1 MSVESGFDDLQGEA
15 NATAEAVTEARR
27 RRDAF
32 RKALPTA
39 DDVKRVFPSG
49 SLARG
54 THKDP
59 IHDVDL
65 VCVFKAEA
73 HPDWGVPGPSALD
86 ALEHTRSMIKDKLGA
101 EGTDGREVR
110 RCDLRN
116 HSVKCFLDDPGDP
129 DAFTV
134 DVAPALIHPDQGLW
148 IPERNSD
155 GWIRSDP
162 EDLIRRV
169 AQRHQEWA
177 QFAKLV
183 RVLKRWNS
191 DHGEHMKSLVVE
203 ILALHHLPGL
213 DRPTAL
219 ARFFTA
225 AAEAIWS
232 PVCDPANL
240 CGEIQPDLDRA
251 AANAVLEAAAS
262 DAAAAVEASARDEG
276 RRAMCLWRQVFGP
289 IYPEP
294 IGGCGGSGPALI
306 IPAAIAAVPK
316 RKIVDA
322 PQG

>member
-1 MSVESGFDDLQGEA
+1 MSVESGFDDLQGVA
-15 NATAEAVTEARR
+15 NATDEAVKEARR

-32 RKALPTA
+32 RSALPIA
-39 DDVKRVFPSG
+39 EDVDHVFPSG

-65 VCVFKAEA
+65 VCVFRASD
-73 HPDWGVPGPSALD
+73 HPDWGALGDSAED
-86 ALEHTRSMIKDKLGA
+86 ALEHTRTLIKERLGA
-101 EGTDGREVR
+101 DGTEGREVR

-134 DVAPALIHPDQGLW
+134 DVTPALLHPERGLW
-148 IPERNSD
+148 IPERNSHD
-155 GWIRSDP
+155 WVRSDP
-162 EDLIRRV
+162 RYLLDVV
-169 AQRHQEWA
+169 ANRHADWS

-183 RVLKRWNS
+183 RVLKRWNA
-191 DHGEHMKSLVVE
+191 DHGSHMKSLVVE
-203 ILALHHLPGL
+203 VLALDLMPVKN
-213 DRPTAL
+213 RPTAL

-225 AAEAIWS
+225 AASAVWS
-232 PVCDPANL
+232 PIVDPAHL

-251 AANAVLEAAAS
+251 AASAELERAAES
-262 DAAAAVEASARDEG
+262 AAAAVEAAERGEG
-276 RRAMCLWRQVFGP
+276 RRAMCLWRKVFGN

-294 IGGCGGSGPALI
+294 IGGCGGSGPAV
-306 IPAAIAAVPK
+306 IPAVPK